1 MTWFNNKPKVTLDL
15 DGINAIVKEYKQM
28 KKYMKSNLFQIKTID
43 GTETKVKNLLE
54 KYGDSE

>member
-1 MTWFNNKPKVTLDL
+1 MSGFINKPKVTLDL
-15 DGINAIVKEYKQM
+15 DGINDVVKEYKQI
-28 KKYMKSNLFQIKTID
+28 KKYMKSNLFQIKIMD

>member
-1 MTWFNNKPKVTLDL
+1 MTGFNNKPKVTLNF
-15 DGINAIVKEYKQM
+15 DGINEIVKEYKQI
-28 KKYMKSNLFQIKTID
+28 KKYMKSNLFHIKIMD

>member
-1 MTWFNNKPKVTLDL
+1 MTGFNNKPKVTLDL
-15 DGINAIVKEYKQM
+15 DGINDIVKEYKQM

-43 GTETKVKNLLE
+43 GTETKVKNLLD